1 MTTMA
6 MRQFSVSPV
15 SVLAI
20 GVAALIVLPLVYVI
34 YLALSA
40 DLAVWNRL
48 LATRI
53 PELLSNTIAL
63 ALSAAVGTLLLGVAL
78 AWVVTRLDFAGRR
91 VWEWALVL
99 PLALPSY
106 VLAYIYTYLLGMGG
120 PIEQLWQGL
129 VGPEGQVFSPY
140 SFAGATLVMTLGNY
154 PFVYL
159 LTRAALLNFNVSFE
173 EVARV

>member
-6 MRQFSVSPV
+6 MRPFSVSPV
-15 SVLAI
+15 SILALGI
-20 GVAALIVLPLVYVI
+20 AALIVLPLIYVI
-34 YLALSA
+34 YLALTA

-53 PELLSNTIAL
+53 PELLTNTGAL
-63 ALSAAVGTLLLGVAL
+63 ALGTAAGPLLVGVSL
-78 AWVVTRLDFAGRR
+78 AWIVTRLEFAGRR

-120 PIEQLWQGL
+120 PVEQAWQGL
-129 VGPEGQVFSPY
+129 VGPEGQIFSPY
-140 SFAGATLVMTLGNY
+140 SLAGPRKSTEGFLDDTV
-154 PFVYL
+154 
-159 LTRAALLNFNVSFE
+159 
-173 EVARV
+173 